1 MDLGFDIPAYVPVVA
16 GVILLLL
23 LLQRVPVLGAAIR
36 LLMTFAIVG
45 LVVIVISERASVD
58 PLLARLTGALKLDG
72 QEVVGEEVRIRM
84 SPDGHF
90 RAKVS
95 INGVE
100 RRMLVDTGATLTAIS
115 EGTAAA
121 AGLSPKTGLVP
132 VILNTANGMIQ
143 AQTATVGELRLGN
156 IVARDIKVVV
166 SPAFGNMDVIGM
178 NLLSKL
184 KTWRVEEGS
193 LILVPHHPQ
202 GDADELAN

>member
-16 GVILLLL
+16 GVIVLLL

-45 LVVIVISERASVD
+45 LVVIVIAERASVD
-58 PLLARLTGALKLDG
+58 PLLSRLTGVLKLDG

-95 INGVE
+95 VNGVE

-121 AGLSPKTGLVP
+121 AGLSPKAGLVP

-143 AQTATVGELRLGN
+143 AQTATVRELRLGN

-166 SPAFGNMDVIGM
+166 SPAFGSMDVIGM

-202 GDADELAN
+202 KDGAA

>member
-58 PLLARLTGALKLDG
+58 PLLARLTGALNLDG

-184 KTWRVEEGS
+184 KTWRVEERS

-202 GDADELAN
+202 KDPAA

>member
-1 MDLGFDIPAYVPVVA
+1 MNLGFDIPAYVPVVA
-16 GVILLLL
+16 GVIVLLL
-23 LLQRVPVLGAAIR
+23 LLQRVPVVGALIR

-45 LVVIVISERASVD
+45 LVVIVIAERASID
-58 PLLARLTGALKLDG
+58 PLLARLTGVLKLDG

-115 EGTAAA
+115 EGTAAS
-121 AGLSPKTGLVP
+121 AGLSPKAGLVP

-143 AQTATVGELRLGN
+143 AQTATVRELRLGN

-166 SPAFGNMDVIGM
+166 SPAFGNMDVVGM

-202 GDADELAN
+202 KEGDETAD